1 MSCSLFLLL
10 TTTTYLFYNVTYYFL
25 IARGFLWSSVML
37 LLYLNRLLSCVSIH
51 LTSLHFPCCCSVI
64 SLKDAFSLF
73 FRYLYT
79 KFFLL
84 LKAMPCLMIAFFSS
98 CIHKYHLCMLE
109 EKKDTRTK
117 NKEWEQ
123 IGCSK
128 EDRKPKK
135 YFCYYNS
142 QSASAAVLS
151 FKLPTTTT
159 YYSYFTREIEHK
171 IEV

>member
-1 MSCSLFLLL
+1 MNHFSEINFLPPQLLGSQSHLCWVCRFAPIHQKEDINHAVCSSILLSLIYPTLFNTLNMSLFLVAELTDFSLTTQSIYLTKYPRVAMSCSLFLLL

-79 KFFLL
+79 KFF
-84 LKAMPCLMIAFFSS
+84 
-98 CIHKYHLCMLE
+98 
-109 EKKDTRTK
+109 
-117 NKEWEQ
+117 
-123 IGCSK
+123 
-128 EDRKPKK
+128 
-135 YFCYYNS
+135 FCY
-142 QSASAAVLS
+142 
-151 FKLPTTTT
+151 
-159 YYSYFTREIEHK
+159 
-171 IEV
+171 